1 MWDICRICP
10 VLKNFGVW
18 LSLVEYL
25 NGVQVA
31 AGSNPVTPTTS
42 ERTMLRSDFSFTKK
56 NQSRA
61 PSFLLFRKK
70 ARLLRLCLC
79 KRRHN
84 ASAALPLFCD
94 ASLASLLLLSNRNP
108 LSLGFRF
115 VAFGVAATVAANFSR
130 YLRLSRKFD
139 FYLIE

>member
-94 ASLASLLLLSNRNP
+94 ASLASLLLLSPQSP
-108 LSLGFRF
+108 LYWDFEVFFARC
-115 VAFGVAATVAANFSR
+115 R
-130 YLRLSRKFD
+130 YLIFTIVESRAPSS
-139 FYLIE
+139 LNVGIRT